1 MAEIGRLKKND
12 TTDIVIEKSD
22 YKGSVGV
29 NIREYI
35 KSDKYTGW
43 SNRGLRIPID
53 KWKELKEI
61 LDKVD
66 SA

>member
-1 MAEIGRLKKND
+1 MAEIGRVKKND

-43 SNRGLRIPID
+43 SKSGLRIPID